1 MPVMTAPT
9 PVAPPPVSPGAPT
22 PGAAPRGAFAPFRHR
37 DFTVLWSATVI
48 SNVGVWMY
56 NAAAGWLIAVLDP
69 QPLTVSL
76 VQVATMLPMALVAL
90 PAGALADIVDRRRL
104 LIAVQVATMA
114 ASALLG
120 LIVLGG
126 LATPALVLAF
136 TFAAGIGAA
145 MVAPA
150 WQAVVPQLVPKAD
163 LPSAVALNSVGINI
177 SRALGPALA
186 GLAIA
191 ALGLAAPFLINALG
205 FVLVIGALV
214 WWRRKPARASQL
226 PAERFGNAIRTGL
239 RHARRNPHLRATLA
253 RSLGFF
259 VCASAYWAL
268 LPLIARDLVAG
279 GPQLYGLMLGAIGVG
294 ALLGAL
300 ALPRLKARL
309 GADRLVAAA
318 TLATAAALLLFA
330 LARHP
335 AVALVASVVAGA
347 AWIQVLSSL
356 NVSAQVALPDW
367 VRGRGLAVFVTVM
380 SAAMTLGSLLW
391 GKLAGVVGLPLALV
405 LAATGLVAAIPLTRR
420 AKLQTGLGVD
430 LSPSMHWP
438 QPVLSHE
445 VAPDRGPVMV
455 SVEYRI
461 DPQHREAFL
470 EKLAVMEHERR
481 RDGAYAWGLFDDAA
495 TEGRYV
501 ETFMVESWLEHLR
514 QHERITRAARALQD
528 EIRTLVRPGYPTV
541 THLIATDL
549 PRGQAR
555 PEEDES

>member
-1 MPVMTAPT
+1 MT
-9 PVAPPPVSPGAPT
+9 PPPAT
-22 PGAAPRGAFAPFRHR
+22 AAPQPGPFAPFRHKT
-37 DFTVLWSATVI
+37 FAVLWSATVI
-48 SNVGVWMY
+48 SNVGAWMY

-69 QPLTVSL
+69 DPLTVSL

-104 LIAVQVATMA
+104 LIAVQAATLA

-120 LIVLGG
+120 LIVLLGG
-126 LATPALVLAF
+126 ATPALVLAF
-136 TFAAGIGAA
+136 TFAAGVGAA

-150 WQAVVPQLVPKAD
+150 WQAVVPQLVPKTE

-177 SRALGPALA
+177 SRAIGPALA

-191 ALGLAAPFLINALG
+191 GLGLASPFLLNALG
-205 FVLVIGALV
+205 FVLVIAALN
-214 WWRRKPARASQL
+214 WWQTKGGRTSQL
-226 PAERFGNAIRTGL
+226 PAERFGNAVRIGL

-253 RSLGFF
+253 RSVGFF
-259 VCASAYWAL
+259 VFASAYWAL
-268 LPLIARDLVAG
+268 LPLIARDRVEG
-279 GPQLYGLMLGAIGVG
+279 GPQLFGVMLGAIGVG

-300 ALPRLKARL
+300 VLPRLKTKL

-318 TLATAAALLLFA
+318 TIGTAVALVLFA
-330 LARHP
+330 LARSPGP
-335 AVALVASVVAGA
+335 ALAASLIAGA

-380 SAAMTLGSLLW
+380 SAAMTLGSLAW
-391 GKLAGVVGLPLALV
+391 GKLAGQIGLPFTLLI
-405 LAATGLVAAIPLTRR
+405 AAAGLLAAIPLTRR

-430 LSPSMHWP
+430 LTPSMHWP
-438 QPVLSHE
+438 QPVLSQD

-455 SVEYRI
+455 SIEYRI
-461 DPQHREAFL
+461 DPKDRDVFL
-470 EKLAVMEHERR
+470 EKLAVMEHDRR

-514 QHERITRAARALQD
+514 QHERITRAARVLQD
-528 EIRTLVRPGYPTV
+528 EISALNAPGFPKV
-541 THLIATDL
+541 THLIAADM
-549 PRGQAR
+549 PRGVA
-555 PEEDES
+555 PEEEEATA

>member
-1 MPVMTAPT
+1 MTAPA
-9 PVAPPPVSPGAPT
+9 PVPPPA
-22 PGAAPRGAFAPFRHR
+22 AAPHGAFAPFRHR

-69 QPLTVSL
+69 RPLTVSL

-104 LIAVQVATMA
+104 LIVVQAATMA

-120 LIVLGG
+120 LIVLAGI
-126 LATPALVLAF
+126 ATPTLVLAF
-136 TFAAGIGAA
+136 TFAAGVGAA

-163 LPSAVALNSVGINI
+163 LPGAVALNSVGINI

-191 ALGLAAPFLINALG
+191 ALGLASPFLINAAG

-214 WWRRKPARASQL
+214 WWRRKPARTSQL
-226 PAERFGNAIRTGL
+226 PAERFGNAVRIGL

-259 VCASAYWAL
+259 VFASAYWAL
-268 LPLIARDLVAG
+268 LPLIARDLVEG
-279 GPQLYGLMLGAIGVG
+279 GPQLYGLMLGAIGAG
-294 ALLGAL
+294 AVLGAL

-318 TLATAAALLLFA
+318 TGTTAAALLLFA
-330 LARHP
+330 AARHP
-335 AVALVASVVAGA
+335 AVALAASVLAGA

-391 GKLAGVVGLPLALV
+391 GKLAGLIGLPLALV
-405 LAATGLVAAIPLTRR
+405 VAAAGLLAAVPLTRR

-438 QPVLSHE
+438 QPVLSGE

-455 SVEYRI
+455 SIEYRI
-461 DPQHREAFL
+461 DPTDRDAFL

-481 RDGAYAWGLFDDAA
+481 RDGAYAWAVFDDAA

-514 QHERITRAARALQD
+514 QHERITRAARVLQD
-528 EIRTLVRPGYPTV
+528 EIRTLNQPGFPKV

-549 PRGQAR
+549 PRGRAQ
-555 PEEDES
+555 PEEDEAAA